1 MLNTEPTTKPF
12 IIQTSDVNPRYHMEF
27 MDAIMKREPITL
39 RHLTTAGR
47 LKFESV
53 ERNQFY
59 LASYRG
65 RPFWYYTGEAWCTI
79 DDPKYV

>member
-1 MLNTEPTTKPF
+1 MLNLKRTTKSF

-27 MDAIMKREPITL
+27 IDAIMKREPITL
-39 RHLTTAGR
+39 RHLTTDGR
-47 LKFESV
+47 LKFEGL

-65 RPFWYYTGEAWCTI
+65 RPFWYYTGRGWCAI

>member
-47 LKFESV
+47 LKFASV
-53 ERNQFY
+53 ERNRFY

-65 RPFWYYTGEAWCTI
+65 RPFWYYRGEGWVNL
-79 DDPKYV
+79 DEPKYV

>member
-1 MLNTEPTTKPF
+1 MLNLKRTTKRF

-27 MDAIMKREPITL
+27 IDAVMKREPITL

-65 RPFWYYTGEAWCTI
+65 RPFWYYTGRGWGAI
-79 DDPKYV
+79 DDFKYV